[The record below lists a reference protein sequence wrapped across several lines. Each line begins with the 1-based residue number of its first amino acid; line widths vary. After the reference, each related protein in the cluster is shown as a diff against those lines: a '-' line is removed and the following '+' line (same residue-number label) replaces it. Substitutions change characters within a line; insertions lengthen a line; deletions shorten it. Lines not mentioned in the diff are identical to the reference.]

1 MSTVEPG
8 SHAGA
13 SPAPIP
19 SDLSFGEVL
28 RETRGARKLSQL
40 ELAVEAGI
48 SQRHLSFLESGRA
61 RPSRGMVLQLAESL
75 ELPLR
80 VRNRLL
86 VAAGFAPVFPQ
97 RPLDSAAM
105 APVRQAL
112 QRLLDHHE
120 PYPALVMDRGWNIL
134 MTNRALE
141 RLTGLLGDVDAL
153 WRRVCGDGPRNML
166 KLTFHPQGMRPL
178 IVNMAE
184 VGSHLLTRARL
195 EALEEP
201 AVARLLDEIL
211 AWPDTPARWK
221 QAEPAAH
228 PPPALAAQ
236 MRLNGVR
243 LNLFTMLST
252 FGTPQDLTTDSLRV
266 EHLFPAD
273 AESEL
278 LLKRLAGLQEKARS

>member
-1 MSTVEPG
+1 MS
-8 SHAGA
+8 SM
-13 SPAPIP
+13 PAA
-19 SDLSFGEVL
+19 DVRFADYRFGEVL

-40 ELAVEAGI
+40 DLAVEAGI

-61 RPSRGMVLQLAESL
+61 QPSRAMVLQISESL

-80 VRNRLL
+80 IRNRLL

-97 RPLDSAAM
+97 RPLDSEAM

-112 QRLLDHHE
+112 ERLLAHHE

-134 MTNRALE
+134 MSNRALD
-141 RLTGLLGDVDAL
+141 RLTGILGDADAL
-153 WRRVCGDGPRNML
+153 WRRVCGDSPRNML
-166 KLTFHPQGMRPL
+166 KLTFHPQGLRPL

-184 VGSHLLTRARL
+184 VGAHLLARARL

-201 AVARLLDEIL
+201 AVAALLDEIL
-211 AWPDTPARWK
+211 AYPGIPARWK
-221 QAEPAAH
+221 VAEPAAH
-228 PPPALAAQ
+228 TSPVLASQ
-236 MRLNGVR
+236 LRLGDIE
-243 LNLFTMLST
+243 LSLFTMLST

-273 AESEL
+273 EASEL
-278 LLKRLAGLQEKARS
+278 LLKRLAGG

>member
-1 MSTVEPG
+1 MSSVSPM
-8 SHAGA
+8 
-13 SPAPIP
+13 PAPAP
-19 SDLSFGEVL
+19 VATDLSFGEVL

-61 RPSRGMVLQLAESL
+61 RPSRAMVLQLAESL

-112 QRLLDHHE
+112 ERLLAHHE

-134 MTNRALE
+134 MTNTALD

-201 AVARLLDEIL
+201 AVARLLDEVL
-211 AWPDTPARWK
+211 AYPDTPMRWK
-221 QAEPAAH
+221 LAEPGAH
-228 PPPALAAQ
+228 PPPALSAQ
-236 MRLNGVR
+236 LKMGEMR

-252 FGTPQDLTTDSLRV
+252 FGTPQDVTTDSLRV
-266 EHLFPAD
+266 EHLFPSD
-273 AESEL
+273 AESEAL
-278 LLKRLAGLQEKARS
+278 LRQLAAT

>member
-1 MSTVEPG
+1 M
-8 SHAGA
+8 
-13 SPAPIP
+13 PISMP
-19 SDLSFGEVL
+19 QATMDARSADDSFGHVL

-40 ELAVEAGI
+40 DLAVEAGI

-80 VRNRLL
+80 NRNRLL

-97 RPLDSAAM
+97 RALDSEAM

-112 QRLLDHHE
+112 ERLLQHHE

-134 MTNRALE
+134 MTNPALE
-141 RLTGLLGDVDAL
+141 RLTALQGDPAQL

-166 KLTFHPQGMRPL
+166 KLTFHPQGLRPL
-178 IVNMAE
+178 IGNMAE
-184 VGSHLLTRARL
+184 VGSHLLARARL

-211 AWPDTPARWK
+211 GYPDTPARWK
-221 QAEPAAH
+221 SAEPSVQ
-228 PPPALAAQ
+228 PPPVLAAQ
-236 MRLNGVR
+236 MRLGEAR

-252 FGTPQDLTTDSLRV
+252 FGTPQDITTDSLRV

-278 LLKRLAGLQEKARS
+278 LLKRLALSGNRE

>member
-1 MSTVEPG
+1 MSTVQPVPRAR
-8 SHAGA
+8 S
-13 SPAPIP
+13 APN
-19 SDLSFGEVL
+19 STDLSFGEVL

-61 RPSRGMVLQLAESL
+61 RPSCAMVLQLSESL

-97 RPLDSAAM
+97 RSLDSEDM

-112 QRLLDHHE
+112 QRLLAHHE
-120 PYPALVMDRGWNIL
+120 PYPALVMDSGWNIL
-134 MTNRALE
+134 MTNAALD
-141 RLTGLLGDVDAL
+141 RLTALLGDADAL
-153 WRRVCGDGPRNML
+153 WRRVCGDGPRNMF

-178 IVNMAE
+178 IANMAE
-184 VGSHLLTRARL
+184 VGSHLLARARL

-201 AVARLLDEIL
+201 AVARLLDEVL
-211 AWPDTPARWK
+211 AYPDTPLRWK
-221 QAEPAAH
+221 LAEPGAH

-236 MRLNGVR
+236 LKMGDLR

-252 FGTPQDLTTDSLRV
+252 FGTPQDITTDSLRV

-278 LLKRLAGLQEKARS
+278 LLKRLAGM

>member
-1 MSTVEPG
+1 MSTPMPP
-8 SHAGA
+8 AA
-13 SPAPIP
+13 SDSRSA
-19 SDLSFGEVL
+19 DFSFGEAL

-40 ELAVEAGI
+40 DLAVEAGI

-80 VRNRLL
+80 NRNRLL

-97 RPLDSAAM
+97 RPLDSEAM

-112 QRLLDHHE
+112 ERLLAHHE
-120 PYPALVMDRGWNIL
+120 PYPALVMDRSWNVL
-134 MTNRALE
+134 MTNRAFD
-141 RLTGLLGDVDAL
+141 RLGALQGDPEQM
-153 WRRVCGDGPRNML
+153 WQRVCGDGPRNMF
-166 KLTFHPQGMRPL
+166 KLTFHPQGLRPL
-178 IVNMAE
+178 ISNMAE
-184 VGSHLLTRARL
+184 VGSHLLARARL

-201 AVARLLDEIL
+201 VVAKLLDEVL
-211 AWPDTPARWK
+211 AYPDTPARWK
-221 QAEPAAH
+221 VAEPASH
-228 PPPALAAQ
+228 PPPVLAAQ
-236 MRLNGVR
+236 MRLGDAR

-273 AESEL
+273 TESEL
-278 LLKRLAGLQEKARS
+278 LLKRLAGM

>member
-1 MSTVEPG
+1 MSTPMPQ
-8 SHAGA
+8 A
-13 SPAPIP
+13 I
-19 SDLSFGEVL
+19 SDARAADHSFGEVL

-40 ELAVEAGI
+40 DLAVEAGI

-80 VRNRLL
+80 NRNRLL

-112 QRLLDHHE
+112 ERLLQHHE
-120 PYPALVMDRGWNIL
+120 PYPALVMDRVWNVL
-134 MTNRALE
+134 MTNRALD
-141 RLTGLLGDVDAL
+141 RLTAMQGNADEM

-166 KLTFHPQGMRPL
+166 KLSFHPQGLRPL
-178 IVNMAE
+178 IANMAE
-184 VGSHLLTRARL
+184 VGSHLLARARL
-195 EALEEP
+195 EALEDP

-211 AWPDTPARWK
+211 AYPDIPARWK
-221 QAEPAAH
+221 VAEPVSH
-228 PPPALAAQ
+228 PPPVLAAQ
-236 MRLNGVR
+236 LRLGDAR

-252 FGTPQDLTTDSLRV
+252 FGTPQDITTDSLRV

-273 AESEL
+273 AESEA
-278 LLKRLAGLQEKARS
+278 LLKRLAGS

>member
-1 MSTVEPG
+1 MSTVLPPPQ
-8 SHAGA
+8 
-13 SPAPIP
+13 PAAR
-19 SDLSFGEVL
+19 SADFSFGEVL

-61 RPSRGMVLQLAESL
+61 RPSRAMVLQLAESL

-97 RPLDSAAM
+97 RPLDSEAM

-112 QRLLDHHE
+112 QRLLEHHE

-134 MTNRALE
+134 MTNAALD
-141 RLTGLLGDVDAL
+141 RLTSLLGDADAV

-166 KLTFHPQGMRPL
+166 KFTFHPQGMRPL

-184 VGSHLLTRARL
+184 VGAHLLTRARL

-211 AWPDTPARWK
+211 AYPDTPARWK
-221 QAEPAAH
+221 QAEPTAH
-228 PPPALAAQ
+228 PPPALPAQ
-236 MRLNGVR
+236 LRLNGVQ

-252 FGTPQDLTTDSLRV
+252 FGTPQDITTDSLRV

-273 AESEL
+273 AESEA
-278 LLKRLAGLQEKARS
+278 LLKRLAGL

>member
-1 MSTVEPG
+1 MSTVQPIPRPEAR
-8 SHAGA
+8 S
-13 SPAPIP
+13 API
-19 SDLSFGEVL
+19 STDLSFGEVL

-61 RPSRGMVLQLAESL
+61 RPSRAMVLQLAESL

-97 RPLDSAAM
+97 RSLDSEDM
-105 APVRQAL
+105 APVRMAL
-112 QRLLDHHE
+112 QRLLAHHE

-134 MTNRALE
+134 MTNRALD
-141 RLTGLLGDVDAL
+141 RLTALLGDADAV
-153 WRRVCGDGPRNML
+153 WRRVCGDGPRNMF
-166 KLTFHPQGMRPL
+166 KFTFHPQGMRPL
-178 IVNMAE
+178 ISNMAE
-184 VGSHLLTRARL
+184 VGSHLLARARL

-201 AVARLLDEIL
+201 AVARLLDEVL
-211 AWPDTPARWK
+211 AYPDTPMRWK
-221 QAEPAAH
+221 LAEPGAH

-236 MRLNGVR
+236 LRLGDTR

-252 FGTPQDLTTDSLRV
+252 FGTPQDVTTDSLRV

-273 AESEL
+273 AESEA
-278 LLKRLAGLQEKARS
+278 LLKRLAGL

>member
-1 MSTVEPG
+1 MSTPLPQAVTDAR
-8 SHAGA
+8 SADH
-13 SPAPIP
+13 
-19 SDLSFGEVL
+19 SFGEVL

-40 ELAVEAGI
+40 DLAVEAGI

-80 VRNRLL
+80 NRNRLL

-97 RPLDSAAM
+97 RALDSEAM

-112 QRLLDHHE
+112 ERMLQHHE

-134 MTNRALE
+134 MTNRALD
-141 RLTGLLGDVDAL
+141 RLSALLGDPDEM

-166 KLTFHPQGMRPL
+166 KLSFHPQGLRPL
-178 IVNMAE
+178 IANMTE
-184 VGSHLLTRARL
+184 VGSHLLSRARL

-211 AWPDTPARWK
+211 AYPDTPARWK
-221 QAEPAAH
+221 VAEPAAQ
-228 PPPALAAQ
+228 PPPVLATQ
-236 MRLNGVR
+236 MRLGEVR

-252 FGTPQDLTTDSLRV
+252 FGTPQDITTDSLRV

-278 LLKRLAGLQEKARS
+278 LLKRMAGM

>member
-1 MSTVEPG
+1 MSTPMP
-8 SHAGA
+8 HA
-13 SPAPIP
+13 I
-19 SDLSFGEVL
+19 SDARAADHSFGEVL

-40 ELAVEAGI
+40 DLAVEAGI

-80 VRNRLL
+80 NRNRLL

-97 RPLDSAAM
+97 RPLDSEAM

-112 QRLLDHHE
+112 ERLLQHHE
-120 PYPALVMDRGWNIL
+120 PYPALVMDRVWNVL
-134 MTNRALE
+134 MTNRALD
-141 RLTGLLGDVDAL
+141 RLTAMQGNADEM

-166 KLTFHPQGMRPL
+166 KLTFHPQGLRPL
-178 IVNMAE
+178 IANMAE
-184 VGSHLLTRARL
+184 VGSHLLARARL
-195 EALEEP
+195 EALEDP

-211 AWPDTPARWK
+211 AYPDIPARWK
-221 QAEPAAH
+221 VAEPVSH
-228 PPPALAAQ
+228 PPPVLPAQ
-236 MRLNGVR
+236 LRLGEAR

-252 FGTPQDLTTDSLRV
+252 FGTPQDITTDSLRV

-273 AESEL
+273 AESEA
-278 LLKRLAGLQEKARS
+278 LLKRLAGM

>member
-1 MSTVEPG
+1 MSTPMPQ
-8 SHAGA
+8 AT
-13 SPAPIP
+13 
-19 SDLSFGEVL
+19 SDTRSADFSFGEVL

-40 ELAVEAGI
+40 DLAVEAGI

-80 VRNRLL
+80 NRNRLL

-97 RPLDSAAM
+97 RALDSEAM
-105 APVRQAL
+105 KPVRQAL
-112 QRLLDHHE
+112 QRLLLHHE

-134 MTNRALE
+134 MTNAALD
-141 RLTGLLGDVDAL
+141 RLVALQGDPDAL
-153 WRRVCGDGPRNML
+153 WQRVCGDGPRNMF
-166 KLTFHPQGMRPL
+166 KLTFHPQGLRPL
-178 IVNMAE
+178 IANMAE
-184 VGSHLLTRARL
+184 VGSHLLARARL

-201 AVARLLDEIL
+201 AVARLLDEVL
-211 AWPDTPARWK
+211 AYPETPARWK
-221 QAEPAAH
+221 VAEPASH
-228 PPPALAAQ
+228 PPPVLAAQ
-236 MRLNGVR
+236 MRLGDAR

-273 AESEL
+273 EESDAL
-278 LLKRLAGLQEKARS
+278 LRRLAGG

>member
-1 MSTVEPG
+1 MSTPMP
-8 SHAGA
+8 
-13 SPAPIP
+13 PAV
-19 SDLSFGEVL
+19 SDARSADFSFGEVL

-40 ELAVEAGI
+40 DLAVEAGI

-80 VRNRLL
+80 NRNRLL

-97 RPLDSAAM
+97 RPLDSEAM

-112 QRLLDHHE
+112 ERLLAHHE
-120 PYPALVMDRGWNIL
+120 PYPALVMDRSWNIL
-134 MTNRALE
+134 MTNRAFD
-141 RLTGLLGDVDAL
+141 RLGALQGDPEQM
-153 WRRVCGDGPRNML
+153 WQRVCGDGPRNML
-166 KLTFHPQGMRPL
+166 KLTFHPQGLRPL
-178 IVNMAE
+178 ISNMAE
-184 VGSHLLTRARL
+184 VGSHLLARARL

-201 AVARLLDEIL
+201 SVAKLLDEIL
-211 AWPDTPARWK
+211 AYPDTPLRWK
-221 QAEPAAH
+221 TAEPVSH
-228 PPPALAAQ
+228 PPPVLPAQ
-236 MRLNGVR
+236 MRLGDAR

-252 FGTPQDLTTDSLRV
+252 FGTPQDITTDSLRV

-278 LLKRLAGLQEKARS
+278 LLKRLAGM

>member
-1 MSTVEPG
+1 
-8 SHAGA
+8 
-13 SPAPIP
+13 
-19 SDLSFGEVL
+19 
-28 RETRGARKLSQL
+28 
-40 ELAVEAGI
+40 
-48 SQRHLSFLESGRA
+48 
-61 RPSRGMVLQLAESL
+61 MVLQLAESL

-97 RPLDSAAM
+97 RALDSEAM

-112 QRLLDHHE
+112 ERLLAHHE

-141 RLTGLLGDVDAL
+141 RLTSLLGDADAL

-211 AWPDTPARWK
+211 SYPDTPARWK
-221 QAEPAAH
+221 QAEPASH

-236 MRLNGVR
+236 LRLGDMR
-243 LNLFTMLST
+243 LNLFTVLST

-273 AESEL
+273 AQSEA
-278 LLKRLAGLQEKARS
+278 LLKRLAGPPGKS

>member
-1 MSTVEPG
+1 MSTPQPHL
-8 SHAGA
+8 HAEVR
-13 SPAPIP
+13 
-19 SDLSFGEVL
+19 SDDYAFGHLL

-40 ELAVEAGI
+40 DLAVEAGI

-61 RPSRGMVLQLAESL
+61 RPSRAMVLQLAESL

-97 RPLDSAAM
+97 RPLDSEAM

-112 QRLLDHHE
+112 ERLLAHHE
-120 PYPALVMDRGWNIL
+120 PFPALVMDRGWNIV
-134 MTNRALE
+134 MTNRALD
-141 RLTGLLGDVDAL
+141 RLTAVLGDPDAL
-153 WRRVCGDGPRNML
+153 WRKVCGDGPRNML
-166 KLTFHPQGMRPL
+166 KLTFHPQGLRPL
-178 IVNMAE
+178 ISNMTE
-184 VGSHLLTRARL
+184 VGAHLLARARL

-211 AWPDTPARWK
+211 AYPDIPSRWK
-221 QAEPAAH
+221 LGEVNAH
-228 PPPALAAQ
+228 PPPVLATQ
-236 MRLNGVR
+236 MRLGELR

-252 FGTPQDLTTDSLRV
+252 FGTPQDLTTDSLRL

-273 AESEL
+273 AESEAL
-278 LLKRLAGLQEKARS
+278 LRRLAQS